1 MSDLA
6 DILRS
11 GRPRK
16 GSFLSRMF
24 GIFNEEI
31 IRIWAR
37 DPRSAYNI
45 HAKRPTLYG
54 PSGRYTLDFLFE
66 SHGELFV
73 SEMKCEIQYQGYR
86 YWRLEDSSQLAH
98 HVKPAFQLFLQS
110 AKDPLS
116 LSLAVRAGESV
127 TVNGAILVW
136 GAATD
141 MGIRTVKEEF
151 GFHDVLTIESC
162 VNELAAWENDEYKA
176 FLNELEQ
183 WSSELFD
190 ALRNGFA

>member
-6 DILRS
+6 DLLRR
-11 GRPRK
+11 GGPFK

-37 DPRSAYNI
+37 DPRSSYNI
-45 HAKRPTLYG
+45 HEKRPTLYG
-54 PSGRYTLDFLFE
+54 PSGHFTLDFLFE
-66 SHGELFV
+66 RQGVLFI
-73 SEMKCEIQYQGYR
+73 SEMKCEIQYQNYR
-86 YWRLEDSSQLAH
+86 YWRLENSSQLAH
-98 HVKPAFQLFLQS
+98 HVKPAFQLFLQF
-110 AKDPLS
+110 AKNPLS
-116 LSLAVRAGESV
+116 LEVKAGKSV
-127 TVNGAILVW
+127 VPKGAILVW

-151 GFHDVLTIESC
+151 GFHDILTIENC
-162 VNELAAWENDEYKA
+162 VNELAAWRNDEYTA
-176 FLNELEQ
+176 FVNELEQ

-190 ALRNGFA
+190 VLRNGFA